1 MFAVQS
7 GWSSREPGHTGGGT
21 AVVRLRGEIDILA
34 ARAVCPRLDGLTAGD
49 RPDLVLD
56 LRAVSFVDCAALGL
70 LCHVRN
76 RVVARGGRLRLP
88 VDGTCVSQVLR
99 RAGLAGV
106 FDLCSGVP
114 EGISLAS
121 GPDITGGTA

>member
-7 GWSSREPGHTGGGT
+7 GWSSGEPGHTGRGT

-34 ARAVCPRLDGLTAGD
+34 VRAVCPRLDALTAGE

-56 LRAVSFVDCAALGL
+56 LRAVSFVDCAGLGL
-70 LCHVRN
+70 LCRVRN
-76 RVVARGGRLRLP
+76 RVVARGGRLRLL

-99 RAGLAGV
+99 RARLAGV

-114 EGISLAS
+114 EDISLTP
-121 GPDITGGTA
+121 GPGITRATD